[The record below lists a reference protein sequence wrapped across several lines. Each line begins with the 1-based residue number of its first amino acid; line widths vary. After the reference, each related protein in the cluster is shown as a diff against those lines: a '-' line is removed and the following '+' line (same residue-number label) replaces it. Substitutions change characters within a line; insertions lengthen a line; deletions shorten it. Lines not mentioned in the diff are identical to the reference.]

1 MKKHVRKVR
10 FTLIELLVVIAIIA
24 ILAGML
30 LPALNSARKTA
41 YKVSCA
47 SNLKQI
53 GTASMAYRNDFSDFA
68 MPPVFSGIDSGTVG
82 ARYCQLY
89 HWPYAFGT
97 LYMSG
102 KLKDNANADHNGTSW
117 KAFLCPEDKTRL
129 VNTARLSYVAAGT
142 WGTNLG
148 GRPHLK
154 TTSVK
159 MPSRTYLI
167 FDSDFN
173 NDSGSGHYINASP
186 NWAGA
191 DGEVFA
197 EQHKWVGRV
206 HSLQANILYT
216 DGHVL
221 TKRTWK
227 GLDNADSRMYS
238 DNLLAEQNG
247 TRNWGNIG
255 SMDF

>member
-1 MKKHVRKVR
+1 MTKHARKTL

-30 LPALNSARKTA
+30 LPALNAARKTA
-41 YKVSCA
+41 YKISCA

-53 GTASMAYRNDFSDFA
+53 GTASMTYRNDFSDFA
-68 MPPVFSGIDSGTVG
+68 MPPVFSSYPSQAPG
-82 ARYCQLY
+82 ARYCHLY
-89 HWPYAFGT
+89 HWPYTFGT
-97 LYMSG
+97 LYMGG
-102 KLKDNANADHNGTSW
+102 KLKDSGDADHNGTSW
-117 KAFLCPEDKTRL
+117 KAFHCPEDKTQL

-142 WGTNLG
+142 WGTDDG
-148 GRPHLK
+148 GRTHLK

-173 NDSGSGHYINASP
+173 NDSASGRYVNASP
-186 NWAGA
+186 NWSGT

-206 HSLQANILYT
+206 HSLQANILYV

-227 GLDNADSRMYS
+227 GLDNSDSRMYS

-247 TRNWGNIG
+247 TRNWGNVG